1 MRWRHLLVLL
11 GRMLRWLLTLLL
23 LLLRCR
29 RWINELWWLHPH
41 HVSHATAAATT
52 TAGDTDAGL
61 GRGPFVL
68 PRRCRRGHLMRHEP
82 WTIARGGRIGC
93 GYDGGRETPMMTNDC
108 CLTGRLQI
116 DGRRMTVHSAVQRA
130 ASGGVPTR

>member
-11 GRMLRWLLTLLL
+11 GRMLRRLLNLLL

-52 TAGDTDAGL
+52 TGDTDAGL

-68 PRRCRRGHLMRHEP
+68 PRWCRRGHLMRHEP